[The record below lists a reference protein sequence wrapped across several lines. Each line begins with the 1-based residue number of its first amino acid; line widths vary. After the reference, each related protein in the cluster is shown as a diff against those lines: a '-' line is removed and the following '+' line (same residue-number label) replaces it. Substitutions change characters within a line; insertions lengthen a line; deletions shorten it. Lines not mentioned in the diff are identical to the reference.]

1 MGNFLGINWRNL
13 GKSAEKLLPNITKS
27 ILPAGLDSI
36 IEIFDKSGK
45 KETADEIRKQFST
58 DEAKLEFEKLALA
71 KLESDKNFKLR
82 AKEIELEEKEA
93 ELKDL
98 DSARELAKSDNL
110 NGHKLSKIIR
120 PVSALMFIGI
130 FLVLFLT
137 ILICGVII
145 IFNPEFSDKSNDLI
159 ELAKS
164 LFGYIN
170 VPLISVLGF
179 FFGTRHFEK
188 RKYLDSKDENDV
200 Q

>member
-1 MGNFLGINWRNL
+1 MGNFLGIPWRKI
-13 GKSAEKLLPNITKS
+13 GKGVEKALPNVAKS
-27 ILPAGLDSI
+27 MLPAGLDTV

-45 KETADEIRKQFST
+45 KETANEIRKQFST
-58 DEAKLEFEKLALA
+58 DEAKLEYEKLALS
-71 KLESDKNFKLR
+71 KVENDQNFKIKM
-82 AKEIELEEKEA
+82 KEIELEEKEA

-120 PVSALMFIGI
+120 PLSALMFIGI

-145 IFNPEFSDKSNDLI
+145 IFNPEFSDKSKDLI

>member
-1 MGNFLGINWRNL
+1 MGNFLGVPWRKL
-13 GKSAEKLLPNITKS
+13 GKGVEKFIPQLSKS
-27 ILPAGLDSI
+27 LLPAGLDSI

-45 KETADEIRKQFST
+45 KDTANEIRKQFST
-58 DEAKLEFEKLALA
+58 DESKLEFEKLTLA
-71 KLESDKNFKLR
+71 KLEADKNFKIR

-110 NGHKLSKIIR
+110 NGHGLSKIIR
-120 PVSALMFIGI
+120 PLSALMFIGI
-130 FLVLFLT
+130 FLILFLT

-145 IFNPEFSDKSNDLI
+145 IFSPNFADKSKDLI

-188 RKYLDSKDENDV
+188 KKYLDTKDDDV